1 MKPTHVFFI
10 QPRLPQKLQKLQTLA
25 FNLYWNQDLETRAL
39 FRKLDPVLWEESGEN
54 AYSLLYR
61 IEEGNLINAAE
72 DPEYLRQLERVWQE
86 YQAYQNARLEWKGP
100 QSHAGNPVIAFF
112 SAEFGIKE
120 TLPIYAGG
128 LGLLAGDYLK
138 SAGDLGLPLVGVG
151 LLYRKGY
158 FRQAIDNHGWQREL
172 YPHYD
177 LRDFP
182 LELIREPDG
191 TPLTI
196 QVELSDRPVR
206 VQIWRA
212 QVGRLQLYLLDTYHP
227 DNKSD
232 DRNITDRLYG
242 GDLEKRIQQEIVLG
256 IGGIRALLKL
266 GVEPTICHLNEGHSA
281 FLALERI
288 YYLQQKYQLDFD
300 EARELAASGHIF
312 TTHTPVNAGI
322 DIFPQYL
329 MDKYFTR
336 FYQALNISR
345 RQFMELGQLNPKDP
359 QEAFNMAVLALR
371 LSDWA
376 NGVSR
381 LHGETARRMWRDC
394 WPELPE
400 AEAPIGAITN
410 GVHVTSWVGEKI
422 GALYDLYLGSGWR
435 TNPAGPVNW
444 SGIEQVPA
452 KELWQ
457 AHTEERFELISFVR
471 GRWAAQLKKWG
482 ANPEEI
488 CSAANIFDPGVL
500 TIGFARRFAT
510 YKRPTLIF
518 HDLNRLRRLLEDEK
532 RPIQIIFAGKAHP
545 EDEEGKK
552 LIQQIV
558 RFARQPESSFRV
570 VFLEDYDIQMA
581 RYLVHGVDL
590 WLGNPRRPLEASSTS
605 GMKAVLNGALHLST
619 LDGWWA
625 EAYTPETGWAI
636 GNDKIHGDTG
646 LQDQLDA
653 ESLYYLLEKEIIPLF
668 YDCDSEGLPLGWIV
682 KMKKSIQAYAP
693 VFNTHRMVEE
703 YSRKYYLP
711 AMADF
716 ERLRS
721 ENLEQLKELM
731 AWKRRIQANWS
742 QVEISKTVDGSRGNK
757 LEVGEELLLQ
767 AAVNLGNL
775 KPEDVRVEIYYGM
788 IDNEGSII
796 EGEKIIL
803 NSHQGQGEGIYLYQ
817 GAIPC
822 RQSGRYGYNVR
833 VYPYHPYSVNPG
845 QPKEMVVWG

>member
-1 MKPTHVFFI
+1 MKPTHVFFV

-25 FNLYWNQDLETRAL
+25 FNLYWSQDLETKAL
-39 FRKLDPVLWEESGEN
+39 FRRLDPALWEESGEN

-61 IEEGNLINAAE
+61 LQEGHLISAAE

-86 YQAYQNARLEWKGP
+86 YQAYQNAPSEWKG
-100 QSHAGNPVIAFF
+100 QHILGTKPVIAFF

-158 FRQAIDNHGWQREL
+158 FRQAIDSHGWQREL

-196 QVELSDRPVR
+196 QVELSDRWVR

-212 QVGRLQLYLLDTYHP
+212 QVGRLQLYLMDTDHP
-227 DNKSD
+227 DNKPE

-256 IGGIRALLKL
+256 IGGVRALLKL
-266 GVEPTICHLNEGHSA
+266 GIEPAICHLNEGHSA

-288 YYLQQKYQLDFD
+288 YYLQQKHQLDFG
-300 EARELAASGHIF
+300 EAQELAASGHIF

-322 DIFPQYL
+322 DIFPQHL

-345 RQFMELGQLNPKDP
+345 RQFLELGQLNPKEP

-371 LSDWA
+371 LSAWA

-381 LHGETARRMWRDC
+381 LHGETARKMWQIC
-394 WPELPE
+394 WPELPV
-400 AEAPIGAITN
+400 AEAPIGSITN
-410 GVHVTSWVGEKI
+410 GVHVNSWVGDKM

-435 TNPAGPVNW
+435 TNPADPMNW
-444 SGIEQVPA
+444 SGVERIPG

-457 AHTEERFELISFVR
+457 AHTEERFELINFVR
-471 GRWAAQLKKWG
+471 SRLTAQLKKWG

-488 CSAANIFDPGVL
+488 CSAANVFDPRAL

-510 YKRPTLIF
+510 YKRPTLLF
-518 HDLNRLRRLLEDEK
+518 YDLNRLIKLLGDEE
-532 RPIQIIFAGKAHP
+532 RPLQIIFAGKAHP
-545 EDEEGKK
+545 EDEGGKK

-558 RFARQPESSFRV
+558 RFARQRESSSRI

-581 RYLVHGVDL
+581 RYLVQGVDL
-590 WLGNPRRPLEASSTS
+590 WLGNPRRPQEASSTS
-605 GMKAVLNGALHLST
+605 GMKALLNGALQLST
-619 LDGWWA
+619 LDGWWD

-636 GNDKIHGDTG
+636 GNDMIYENTG
-646 LQDQLDA
+646 LQDQIEA

-668 YDCDSEGLPLGWIV
+668 YECDSEGLPLGWIG
-682 KMKKSIQAYAP
+682 KMKKSLQAYAP

-703 YSRKYYLP
+703 YSQKYYLP
-711 AMADF
+711 AAASF
-716 ERLRS
+716 ERLQS
-721 ENLEQLKELM
+721 DGQEQLKELM
-731 AWKRRIQANWS
+731 AWKRRVQANWNQVKILKTDDDS
-742 QVEISKTVDGSRGNK
+742 QGNK
-757 LEVGEELLLQ
+757 LAVGEELLLQ
-767 AAVNLGNL
+767 ASVNLGNL
-775 KPEDVRVEIYYGM
+775 EPSDVRVEAYYGF
-788 IDNEGSII
+788 IDNEGVIT
-796 EGEKIIL
+796 EG
-803 NSHQGQGEGIYLYQ
+803 
-817 GAIPC
+817 
-822 RQSGRYGYNVR
+822 
-833 VYPYHPYSVNPG
+833 
-845 QPKEMVVWG
+845 